1 MDTCE
6 AHIVRLKQSYKDKF
20 SWDNVWKQCQTRY
33 NANPTDL
40 FVAAADNARQASTAE
55 SPPLEELTNLL
66 EKHGLEDK
74 ENTKPSHTN
83 ASKRDNAKGG
93 SKGRHPNKGESKRDK
108 KLFKQPPPE
117 DNCPICELPFPP
129 LASGMVYKVCCGK
142 SICAGCIFA
151 IATRDQVNEPC
162 PFCKVP
168 SPNGDKAIR
177 MMKQRAEI
185 GDAHA
190 IHSLGCLHSRGYCD
204 SYGHNVVPQDHAKA
218 VKLYHRAAELG
229 DAASYCNIG
238 TAYHNGKGVKRNEKK
253 AMHYYELAA
262 MGGVVTARY
271 NLGVLEKRAGNMGRA
286 VKHYTIAAGTG
297 STRSLEHITQM
308 YKDWYAM
315 RYDYAKALCEYQE
328 NLIQIKSP
336 QRDEAAAFDNGY
348 KYY

>member
-55 SPPLEELTNLL
+55 SPPLE
-66 EKHGLEDK
+66 DK
-74 ENTKPSHTN
+74 ENTKPSHMN
-83 ASKRDNAKGG
+83 ASKRGNDEKGG

-117 DNCPICELPFPP
+117 DNCPI
-129 LASGMVYKVCCGK
+129 
-142 SICAGCIFA
+142 ICAGCIFA
-151 IATRDQVNEPC
+151 IATRDKVNEPC

-308 YKDWYAM
+308 YKDGYAM